1 MVISNQTPFPM
12 VIIRKYFT
20 TAIKRCRNEQKKK
33 KTQTFESLYGI
44 FTNDRVGDRVMV
56 VPAIRRFT
64 TKTVTIN
71 DDDVFKW
78 ISLFQANFLV
88 NKKEKSFENENER
101 TKRKT
106 YNNNEHPWD
115 DQAVGRPSLSTA
127 LTIFINIIK
136 LILK

>member
-20 TAIKRCRNEQKKK
+20 TAIKRCRNKQKKKK

-78 ISLFQANFLV
+78 ISLFEANFLG
-88 NKKEKSFENENER
+88 NEKEKIFENRMKEQREKHTLTMNIHGMI
-101 TKRKT
+101 K
-106 YNNNEHPWD
+106 
-115 DQAVGRPSLSTA
+115 QSVGHHYQQHLLYS
-127 LTIFINIIK
+127 
-136 LILK
+136 